1 MDELPFSPAC
11 ERNKNPIMEVLRSY
25 NPQGKL
31 IEMGFG
37 TAQHC
42 TFFSSQL
49 PELEWY
55 ACDHPDYHP
64 IFEARK
70 RLEGSSS
77 LLKGPYTLL
86 ADQQSFREQCR
97 QQNIPLYYDYFFTA
111 NTLHIMN
118 KKSVEFFC
126 RHVGEILK
134 PQGYLFLYGP
144 FRFQDRPFAQSNLEF
159 HHNLLSRGVDSGI
172 RDYEWI
178 ESLLEATG
186 LHSVEAKD
194 LPSNNSFLIFQKR

>member
-1 MDELPFSPAC
+1 MDELPYSQAC
-11 ERNKNPIMEVLRSY
+11 ERNKNPILEVLKSY
-25 NPQGKL
+25 CSQGQL

-42 TFFSSQL
+42 TYFSSQL
-49 PELEWY
+49 PQLEWY

-64 IFEARK
+64 ILEARK
-70 RLEGSSS
+70 RLEASSS
-77 LLKGPYTLL
+77 QLKGPYTLW
-86 ADQQSFREQCR
+86 ADQLSFSEQCKK
-97 QQNIPLYYDYFFTA
+97 QKIPLFYDYFFTA

-118 KKSVEFFC
+118 KKNVEFFC
-126 RHVGEILK
+126 AQAASLLK
-134 PQGYLFLYGP
+134 PSGYLFLYGP

-159 HHNLLSRGVDSGI
+159 HHNLLARGVDSGI

-178 ESLLEATG
+178 KSLLESTG
-186 LHSVEAKD
+186 LHPVEAKD